1 MNFCPKLKI
10 SFDSQRVCYMYLS
23 ILFAFA
29 RGLIYFL
36 NYQSGM
42 IEVLLLAVSYGSFI
56 LINVIHSQQ
65 HLIAKHYTM
74 HCMCFYREHR
84 SGWDL

>member
-10 SFDSQRVCYMYLS
+10 SFDSQRVCYMYL
-23 ILFAFA
+23 
-29 RGLIYFL
+29 L